1 MNWLVTLGS
10 LAGILLLGL
19 IAWALGLG
27 RREPLTADEVAER
40 IQFEHA
46 PITLRALLMSLDGR
60 TALAFAN
67 DGRVI
72 AIKAHGSDLAT
83 RLLTRPLKVS
93 EDGSTLIL
101 DTRDRW
107 FGPLRLR
114 LGPAQLPSARSM
126 L

>member
-10 LAGILLLGL
+10 LAGVLTLAGL
-19 IAWALGLG
+19 AWALGLG
-27 RREPLTADEVAER
+27 RREPLTAEEVTER
-40 IQFEHA
+40 LRFELA
-46 PITLRALLMSLDGR
+46 PITIRTLLLSRDGR

-72 AIKAHGSDLAT
+72 AVKAHGVDLAT
-83 RLLTRPLKVS
+83 RLLTRPLQAR
-93 EDGSTLIL
+93 EEGDALIVE
-101 DTRDRW
+101 TRDRW

-114 LGPAQLPSARSM
+114 LGPAQLPSAKAM